1 MPDAQDP
8 YEVLQVSPSADSAVI
23 ELSYKN
29 LARKFR
35 RDAAKSPDA
44 PDAQEGLKRL
54 NRAYDILSNPKKR
67 AAYDRDRAPQ
77 ESTQPRPSP
86 APATKQTAQTRRE
99 SPSPTPP
106 PEPTPSAT
114 PEAMGPSPD
123 LLLVVVVLAIL
134 FVAGGAIFSLINN

>member
-1 MPDAQDP
+1 MPEAQDP

-44 PDAQEGLKRL
+44 QEALKRL
-54 NRAYDILSNPKKR
+54 NRAYHVLSNPKKR
-67 AAYDRDRAPQ
+67 AAYDRERAPQ
-77 ESTQPRPSP
+77 ESTQPKPSP
-86 APATKQTAQTRRE
+86 APARRQTAQTQRE
-99 SPSPTPP
+99 SPRPVPTP
-106 PEPTPSAT
+106 EPSPSAA
-114 PEAMGPSPD
+114 PEAIGPNPN
-123 LLLVVVVLAIL
+123 LLVAVVVLAIL